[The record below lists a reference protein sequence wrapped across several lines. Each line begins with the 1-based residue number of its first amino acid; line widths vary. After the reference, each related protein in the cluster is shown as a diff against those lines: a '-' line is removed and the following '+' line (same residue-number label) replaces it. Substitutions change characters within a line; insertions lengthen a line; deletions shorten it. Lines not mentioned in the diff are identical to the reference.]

1 MLIFWAML
9 MLSFAGP
16 EMIPET
22 DEDLLGR
29 SAPDFTLPTFD
40 NQEITLSQLRGQAVL
55 LSFWASWCGPCRFEL
70 PELSRIQPDYPNV
83 KFVAVNVDRTRK
95 DAEKFLSR
103 VKFELPIAWDNEA
116 NILGEYGVISMPT
129 MMLID
134 RNGTVVY
141 VKVGYSREKKLKE
154 LEEKIKGLK

>member
-1 MLIFWAML
+1 MTDALFGGSMLIFWAMF
-9 MLSFAGP
+9 MLSFARP

-70 PELSRIQPDYPNV
+70 PELSRIQPEYPNV
-83 KFVAVNVDRTRK
+83 KFIAVNVDRTRK
-95 DAEKFLSR
+95 DAQRFL
-103 VKFELPIAWDNEA
+103 
-116 NILGEYGVISMPT
+116 
-129 MMLID
+129 
-134 RNGTVVY
+134 
-141 VKVGYSREKKLKE
+141 
-154 LEEKIKGLK
+154 